1 MEVISKLLN
10 LSDEAVSIYLN
21 CLGKNP
27 LTSKE
32 IHSFKPDLSDAEF
45 KGIIDDLINKNLLL
59 DKTPINSQ
67 IISHYLAIPPFFVI
81 NNIITQIKN
90 DLISKESYTTKQKNA
105 SKIKEK
111 ELSVDFLKKH
121 EDELKNLVTSELAGI
136 VITLLQLKSELQEK
150 IKAVGI
156 KDSQW
161 DVLKN
166 DIKDVLALETH
177 KKAQEINEIISEEF
191 KEISDIVKT
200 KITNFQKDTL
210 QSETNSEN
218 LLSNIQFI
226 EDFLQIIL
234 NDYTGIN
241 FFILDKFWPVNS
253 KDKIREEISSLLMSS
268 REKALII
275 VPDLKDYISLEE
287 LNQFSAKLKITLIS
301 SESHKN
307 PMIKEIS
314 EINNVEYLKLK
325 NNELIGLKRDESY
338 IVIGLFQK
346 NEKEDLDNVIGF
358 GTTYKPLIEQI
369 NPIILEKLNEAKP
382 TKEKQITNGFNY
394 IIQNINILKG
404 KKISKILQEVLD
416 IGLKIEGMSLNILEI
431 KLLISKLKAI
441 NQPLD
446 KDMKK
451 NIIAKIN
458 ELNEKFSKLDLIKP
472 PDLKDQPIL
481 ETKILEE
488 VSKVDI
494 ESINSEQ
501 FESLFNFFLEK
512 FDELNGI
519 TISKQIENLIELSL
533 KFQGYSTIIDW
544 KNELKSINNTL
555 EEPFKEKIKEDFNK
569 WKNHLLTPKIAEND
583 IQKQFSKP
591 SITKSK
597 VSIQIEELIDEE
609 EYYSPA
615 LAELSETTEDT
626 IIEIETDKKTIDDI
640 FNEIYQNLNN
650 FTGLEI
656 SKEMQNIID
665 IILETVGYSMDL
677 KDMKQWNSTLRK
689 IKKPLDDDIKTQF
702 LTEFNKWMG
711 KYSKKKSD
719 AEIIDYSPSFTM
731 TEESTEYSEGEQS
744 KDFKEKF
751 NDLIISVNTLIG
763 VEISKKFQDI
773 VDILL
778 ETQGYSMALKDM
790 RQWISNL
797 RAIRTPLEEEFKI
810 QFLNEL
816 GKWKD
821 QFS

>member
-10 LSDEAVSIYLN
+10 LSDDAISIYLN

-32 IHSFKPDLSDAEF
+32 IHTFKPDLSDAEF
-45 KGIIDDLINKNLLL
+45 KVIIDDLINKKLLL
-59 DKTPINSQ
+59 NKTPKNSQ
-67 IISHYLAIPPFFVI
+67 LLSHYLAIPPFFII
-81 NNIITQIKN
+81 NKMTTQIKN
-90 DLISKESYTTKQKNA
+90 DLLSKESYITKQKDA
-105 SKIKEK
+105 SKVEDREI
-111 ELSVDFLKKH
+111 SVEFLKKH
-121 EDELKNLVTSELAGI
+121 EDELKNLVTSELAAI

-166 DIKDVLALETH
+166 DIKDILALETH
-177 KKAQEINEIISEEF
+177 IKAKDINEIISIKF
-191 KEISDIVKT
+191 KEISDIIKT
-200 KITNFQKDTL
+200 KIVNFQKDTS
-210 QSETNSEN
+210 QNQIDSEN
-218 LLSNIQFI
+218 LLSNVQFI
-226 EDFLQIIL
+226 EDFLKIIL
-234 NDYTGIN
+234 DDYTEIN
-241 FFILDKFWPVNS
+241 FFIFDKFWPVNS
-253 KDKIREEISSLLMSS
+253 KGKICEEISNLLMSS
-268 REKALII
+268 KEKALII
-275 VPDLKDYISLEE
+275 VPELKEYISLEQ
-287 LNQFSAKLKITLIS
+287 LNNFSANLKLTLIS

-307 PMIKEIS
+307 PLIKEIS
-314 EINNVEYLKLK
+314 KMNNVEYLRLK
-325 NNELIGLKRDESY
+325 NNEFIGLKREESY
-338 IVIGLFQK
+338 IVIGIFQE
-346 NEKEDLDNVIGF
+346 NEEKHLNNVIGF
-358 GTTYKPLIEQI
+358 GTTYIPLIEQI

-404 KKISKILQEVLD
+404 RKISKILQEVLD
-416 IGLKIEGMSLNILEI
+416 VGLKIEGMSLNILEI

-451 NIIAKIN
+451 IIIAKIT
-458 ELNEKFSKLDLIKP
+458 ELNEKFSNLHLVIS
-472 PDLKDQPIL
+472 PDLKDQSLPK
-481 ETKILEE
+481 TKILEE

-544 KNELKSINNTL
+544 KNELKSIKNIL
-555 EEPFKEKIKEDFNK
+555 EEPFRKKIKEDFKK
-569 WKNHLLTPKIAEND
+569 WKDYLLKPKINEIF
-583 IQKQFSKP
+583 IQKQVSEK
-591 SITKSK
+591 SIREPKAQ
-597 VSIQIEELIDEE
+597 IQIEEIIEE

-615 LAELSETTEDT
+615 LAELSETTDDN
-626 IIEIETDKKTIDDI
+626 IFEIETDKKTIDDI
-640 FNEIYQNLNN
+640 FNEIFQNLNN

-677 KDMKQWNSTLRK
+677 KDMKQWNSKLRK
-689 IKKPLDDDIKTQF
+689 IKNPLDDDIKNLF
-702 LTEFNKWMG
+702 LTQFNKWMN
-711 KYSKKKSD
+711 KYSNKKFEAKVI
-719 AEIIDYSPSFTM
+719 EYSPTFAM
-731 TEESTEYSEGEQS
+731 AEEYTKDSDEEQS
-744 KDFKEKF
+744 KDIKEKF
-751 NDLIISVNTLIG
+751 NDLIQSVNTLEG

-790 RQWISNL
+790 RQWISKL
-797 RAIRTPLEEEFKI
+797 RAIRTTLEDEFKI
-810 QFLNEL
+810 QLLNEL